1 MEIERIKTHVQGLD
15 GHIEGGIPKGSISL
29 ICGTPGTMKSSLAY
43 SILHANAANKGIKG
57 LYVTLEQSIE
67 SLRQQMEKLNM
78 KKNANLALID
88 FDEMQKKL
96 GERKIQGWIQKIGW
110 FIESLKKEVK
120 YELLVID
127 SLDALYSLTTI
138 EDPIREIYYLFKT
151 LRETGMTAFL
161 ISEIPLGKGGF
172 SRYGVEE
179 FLADDIIHIDF
190 EKKGGILS
198 SLERYIGI
206 VKMRA
211 TNHDTQ
217 YFPILYLTD
226 KFTVF
231 GREELELE

>member
-1 MEIERIKTHVQGLD
+1 MEIERIKTYVHGLD
-15 GHIEGGIPKGSISL
+15 EHIEGGIPKYSVSL

-43 SILHANAANKGIKG
+43 SILHSNAKEGLRG
-57 LYVTLEQSIE
+57 LYITLEQEIK
-67 SLRQQMEKLNM
+67 SLTQQMEKLNM
-78 KKNANLALID
+78 KKSDAIEIVD
-88 FDEMQKKL
+88 FDMMQKKI
-96 GERKIQGWIQKIGW
+96 ERKPETNWIQRVGG
-110 FIESLKKEVK
+110 FIESVGEGH
-120 YELLVID
+120 ELLVID
-127 SLDALYSLTTI
+127 SLNALYSLTNI
-138 EDPIREIYYLFKT
+138 ENPRREIYHLFKT
-151 LRETGMTAFL
+151 LRETGMTCFL
-161 ISEIPLGKGGF
+161 ISEISLGKAGF
-172 SRYGVEE
+172 SHYGVEE
-179 FLADDIIHIDF
+179 FLADNIIHMEF